1 MSKDVGA
8 PWEPKHGVRLAMC
21 VLGLLSVLPPRSDA
35 FQVVKLSRNVI
46 DRYGNP
52 FDAAGI
58 NEKRAYHRYC
68 LSSYR
73 HLITAAREHRCK
85 SCPTYDL
92 NMHTV

>member
-1 MSKDVGA
+1 MSRDVGA

-46 DRYGNP
+46 DRYVNL

-58 NEKRAYHRYC
+58 NEKHAYH
-68 LSSYR
+68 
-73 HLITAAREHRCK
+73 I
-85 SCPTYDL
+85 
-92 NMHTV
+92 